1 MEENVDCKE
10 QAVSIN
16 HVQQL
21 QLMELLTLQQFYVM
35 VTKQNVL

>member
-21 QLMELLTLQQFYVM
+21 QLMELPILQQYYVM
-35 VTKQNVL
+35 VTSQDVL